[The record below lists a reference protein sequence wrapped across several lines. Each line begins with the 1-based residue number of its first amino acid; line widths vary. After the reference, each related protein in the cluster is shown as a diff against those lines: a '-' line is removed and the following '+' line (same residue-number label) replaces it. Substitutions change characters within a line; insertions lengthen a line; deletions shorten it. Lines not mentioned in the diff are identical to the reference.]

1 MTPRLFDPAVD
12 DVEALAGCHALSF
25 AQAWSAASL
34 RDLFAGPGV
43 FAFTLPPGF
52 VLARAA
58 GGEAEI
64 LTLAV
69 APPARRQGL
78 GRALVRAA
86 AARAAALGAKTLF
99 LEVAT
104 DNQAGIGLYQ
114 GLGFAVAG
122 RRKAYYGEKDAHL
135 LKVILPLP
143 NPDEFA

>member
-1 MTPRLFDPAVD
+1 MIPRLFDPGAD
-12 DVEALAGCHALSF
+12 DVEALARLHATCF

-43 FAFTLPPGF
+43 FAFAAGQGF
-52 VLARAA
+52 VLARAV

-69 APPARRQGL
+69 DPPARRQGL

-86 AARAAALGAKTLF
+86 AAHARSLGAGILF

-104 DNQAGIGLYQ
+104 DNQAATGLYE

-122 RRKAYYGEKDAHL
+122 RRKAYYGDRDAHL
-135 LKVILPLP
+135 LKAILPLP